1 MKHTHLFVDEAE
13 LEVQSGS
20 GGNGNVSFRR
30 EKYVPR
36 GGPSGGDGG
45 RGGDVIL
52 VADTNVATLLDL
64 KSARRIKADDGEPG
78 GNSERKGASGAD
90 VEIHVPVGTLV
101 YALETLELPRIT
113 SRARLGS
120 YSGDLEL
127 DRDEER
133 EEDARRERVEP
144 LAETTDTLADER
156 DDEALVHDLA
166 DGIGDPDLADLCDVN
181 DPDLPIADLT
191 RHGQRIVIARG
202 GRGGLGNARFKTP
215 TRQAPDFATPGKPG
229 QLKRIRLSL
238 KLMADVGLIGFPNA
252 GKSTLLRRISA
263 ARPRVA
269 NYPFTTLVPSL
280 GVVERGDRRIVVAD
294 IPGLIEGA
302 SEGAGLGH
310 QFLRHVERT
319 RVLIHLLDVET
330 VLMQERDLVADYHAI
345 RRELGRYRPELLERR
360 EIVVLSKCDLMPDD
374 PRLEAI
380 EARLHAEGIA
390 PRRVSSA
397 TNKGI
402 DGLLAATFDAV
413 DQARLEEAEQEAAAG
428 MSAGAQ
434 ATTGTG
440 PAGATTTAGAAGAGR
455 GMDRRGADG
464 SSEASAASHPSDGI
478 QKDA

>member
-1 MKHTHLFVDEAE
+1 MKHSHLFVDEAE

-30 EKYVPR
+30 EKYIPN
-36 GGPSGGDGG
+36 GGPNGGDGG
-45 RGGDVIL
+45 RGGDVVL

-64 KSARRIKADDGEPG
+64 KSARRIKAADGEPG
-78 GNSERKGASGAD
+78 GGTDKKGASGAP
-90 VEIHVPVGTLV
+90 VEIRVPVGTLV
-101 YALETLELPRIT
+101 YELETLEVPRVT

-120 YSGDLEL
+120 YSGDQPDEEL
-127 DRDEER
+127 DPELALDPDADPDAEIEGLDGFDDESDTEEEDGYTIEPAEASTPARIPRDASVPVEDGEER
-133 EEDARRERVEP
+133 R
-144 LAETTDTLADER
+144 
-156 DDEALVHDLA
+156 
-166 DGIGDPDLADLCDVN
+166 
-181 DPDLPIADLT
+181 PIADLT
-191 RHGQRIVIARG
+191 KPGQRIVIARG

-229 QLKRIRLSL
+229 QLKRIKLSL

-280 GVVERGDRRIVVAD
+280 GVVERDERRIVVAD

-319 RVLIHLLDVET
+319 RVLIHLLDVEGM
-330 VLMQERDLVADYHAI
+330 LMEGRDLVADYHAI

-360 EIVVLSKCDLMPDD
+360 ELVVLSKCDLMHDD
-374 PRLEAI
+374 PRLDEL
-380 EARLHAEGIA
+380 ETRLRAEGLA
-390 PRRVSSA
+390 PRRISSA

-402 DGLLAATFDAV
+402 DALLIATFDAV
-413 DQARLEEAEQEAAAG
+413 DQARREDAEKEVARE
-428 MSAGAQ
+428 SEKSGA
-434 ATTGTG
+434 
-440 PAGATTTAGAAGAGR
+440 
-455 GMDRRGADG
+455 
-464 SSEASAASHPSDGI
+464 
-478 QKDA
+478 